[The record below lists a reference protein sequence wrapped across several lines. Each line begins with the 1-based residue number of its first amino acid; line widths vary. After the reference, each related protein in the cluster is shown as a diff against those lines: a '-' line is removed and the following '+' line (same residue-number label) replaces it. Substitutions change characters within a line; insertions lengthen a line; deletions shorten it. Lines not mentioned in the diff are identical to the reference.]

1 MSAYFIARPVMAW
14 VIAILILLGGG
25 FAATRLSV
33 EQYPNVAPP
42 RVSIEASYPGASPQ
56 VAERTVT
63 AVIERELNGI
73 AGLLYFTSTSA
84 EGRAE
89 INLSFETGTDTKLA
103 AIDVQNRI
111 KRVEERLPES
121 VRRQGL
127 KVEQSGENQL
137 LFVTLTADNPSV
149 DDIQLGDFATSI
161 IRPALLRVPGV
172 GEVGVYSP
180 EYAMRI
186 WADVHKLTAMGVT
199 TQDLISAITLQN
211 QRITLGSIGTL
222 PATPDTPI
230 TAPLA
235 VEEDLDTPQAF
246 GDISL
251 RVNSDGSALRV
262 ADVARVELGGNNYNY
277 PAFVNGKYCGAISVR
292 LATGANALSTA
303 EAIKSKLD
311 EMSAQ
316 FPPGVRYQTA
326 FDTSTFVKLS
336 IAKVGYTLIEAMVLV
351 FLVMWLFL
359 RSWRATLIPSLVV
372 PIALAGTCGVMYALG
387 FSINVL
393 TLFGMVLAIGILV
406 DDAIVVVEN
415 VERIMHEEG
424 LPPREATLKAMQQ
437 ISGAIVAITLVLT
450 AVFIPMALFQG
461 AVGEIYRQFS
471 VALAVPMALS
481 AFLALTFTPAL
492 CASLLK
498 PVKHTP
504 IPDRLT
510 RRSMALAGAYLRGL
524 DGFLNRP
531 KRFMLLY
538 VGLLGIVALLFWQLP
553 GAFLPSEDKGNFA
566 TVIMLPTGST
576 QADTREVVDEVQA
589 YLRTDSSIDSLFAMQ
604 GFSYFGDG
612 QNTAMVWPSL
622 TDWSLRKQPEQQINA
637 ILARLNQHFAQGTE
651 AHPKALVKALNTPP
665 LPSMGRSEGIDL
677 RLQDRAGLGH
687 DALMD
692 AKDQLLALAA
702 KNPVLADVSFS
713 GQSDSPQ
720 LRVSI
725 DRRKAQSMG
734 VPLDEINQ
742 TLATLYGSQYLGDF
756 IYKNQVKQILVQA
769 ESKDRQLSD
778 SLLQARVRNTHGDMV
793 PLSTFVSMR
802 WSVGALEIDNF
813 NGFPALSISGTP
825 APGYST
831 TQAMDALAGLVTQL
845 PVGFGYEW
853 AGQSYQERVSGNQM
867 PLLFGLSIL
876 VIFLCLAALYESWS
890 MPLAVILAIP
900 LGVIGALLATTLRG
914 LPDDLYFKVGMIT
927 IIGLSAKN
935 AILIIE
941 VAQTLHQQRASIRQ
955 AVLDAARMRLRPI
968 VMTSL
973 AFMFGVLPLM
983 LATGPGSASQRAIGT
998 SVFGGMLS
1006 ATVLTLFFVPLL
1018 YSLVVYVRE
1027 FRRTPKTVISPSQI
1041 LPKNVP

>member
-14 VIAILILLGGG
+14 VIAILILLAGG
-25 FAATRLSV
+25 FAATQLSV

-42 RVSIEASYPGASPQ
+42 RVTIEATYPGASPE
-56 VAERTVT
+56 VVERTVT

-73 AGLLYFTSTSA
+73 SGLLYFTSSSSQ
-84 EGRAE
+84 GQAE
-89 INLSFETGTDTKLA
+89 INLSFETGTDTRMA

-149 DDIQLGDFATSI
+149 DDIQLGDFATAL
-161 IRPALLRVPGV
+161 IRPAMLRVPGV
-172 GEVGVYSP
+172 GEVEVYSP

-199 TQDLISAITLQN
+199 TQDVISAITLQN
-211 QRITLGSIGTL
+211 ERITLGAVGTL
-222 PATPDTPI
+222 PASVDTPI

-235 VEEDLDTPQAF
+235 VEENLDTPQAF

-251 RVNSDGSALRV
+251 RVNNDGSALRV
-262 ADVARVELGGNNYNY
+262 TDVARVELGGNNYDY
-277 PAFVNGKYCGAISVR
+277 PAFVDGKFAGAISIK

-303 EAIKSKLD
+303 ESIKSKLD

-316 FPPGVRYQTA
+316 FPPGVHYQTA

-359 RSWRATLIPSLVV
+359 RNLRATLIPTLVV

-387 FSINVL
+387 FSLNVL

-424 LPPREATLKAMQQ
+424 LAPREATVKAMQQ
-437 ISGAIVAITLVLT
+437 ISGAIIAITLVLT

-498 PVKHTP
+498 PVKHKA
-504 IPDRLT
+504 PDRLT
-510 RRSMALAGAYLRGL
+510 RRSMAVAGAYLRGL
-524 DGFLNRP
+524 DSFLSRP

-538 VGLLGIVALLFWQLP
+538 ILVLGAMVLLFMRLP
-553 GAFLPSEDKGNFA
+553 GGFLPSEDKGNFA
-566 TVIMLPTGST
+566 TVVMLPTGST
-576 QADTREVVDEVQA
+576 QSDTRQVIDEVQA
-589 YLRTDSSIDSLFAMQ
+589 YIRTDSNIDSIFAMQ

-612 QNTAMVWPSL
+612 QNTSMIWPSMI
-622 TDWSLRKQPEQQINA
+622 DWSQRKQPEQQINA
-637 ILARLNQHFAQGTE
+637 ILGRINQHFAQGTE
-651 AHPKALVKALNTPP
+651 RQPKALIKAINTPP
-665 LPSMGRSEGIDL
+665 LPSMGRIEGIDL

-692 AKDQLLALAA
+692 AKDRLLALTA
-702 KNPVLADVSFS
+702 KSPVFSDVSFS

-720 LRVSI
+720 LKVSI

-769 ESKDRQLSD
+769 ESKDRQQSD
-778 SLLQARVRNTHGDMV
+778 SLLQARVRNTNGDMV

-802 WSVGALEIDNF
+802 WTVGALEIDNF

-831 TQAMDALAGLVTQL
+831 TQAMDELAKLVTQL
-845 PVGFGYEW
+845 PIGFGYEW

-867 PLLFGLSIL
+867 PMLFGLSIL

-927 IIGLSAKN
+927 IIGLSGKN

-941 VAQTLHQQRASIRQ
+941 VAETLHKQGESIRQ

-1018 YSLVVYVRE
+1018 YSLVVYVRG
-1027 FRRTPKTVISPSQI
+1027 FGRRRKEVEAGGEVWEDIRP
-1041 LPKNVP
+1041 